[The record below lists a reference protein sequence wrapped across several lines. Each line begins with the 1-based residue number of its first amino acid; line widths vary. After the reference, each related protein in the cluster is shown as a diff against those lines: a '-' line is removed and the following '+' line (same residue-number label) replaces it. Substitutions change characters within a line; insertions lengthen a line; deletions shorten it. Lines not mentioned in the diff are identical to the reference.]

1 MCETLN
7 ILCTFLYTYV
17 GLLRSMPF
25 NSFSGKSVAF
35 GKKKKKKKKEKKKKE
50 KPFGGQTSSL
60 FETAGFKMLRKKDD
74 KF

>member
-1 MCETLN
+1 
-7 ILCTFLYTYV
+7 
-17 GLLRSMPF
+17 MPF

-35 GKKKKKKKKEKKKKE
+35 GKKKKRKEKKKE

>member
-1 MCETLN
+1 
-7 ILCTFLYTYV
+7 
-17 GLLRSMPF
+17 MPF